1 LKKKQLSKT
10 LLSRQLKRQSNR
22 MTWET
27 AIKKAFKIIF
37 DGFEKRMK
45 QQGNNYII
53 PITSYDIFKKNMME
67 RL

>member
-1 LKKKQLSKT
+1 
-10 LLSRQLKRQSNR
+10 